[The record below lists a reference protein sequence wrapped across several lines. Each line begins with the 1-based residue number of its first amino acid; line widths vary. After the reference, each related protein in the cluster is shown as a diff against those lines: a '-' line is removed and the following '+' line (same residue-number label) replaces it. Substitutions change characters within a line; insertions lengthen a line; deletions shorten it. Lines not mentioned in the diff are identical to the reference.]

1 MGVAP
6 VKKQVV
12 VAVVASALLSL
23 FVATPSFAAPKKPP
37 VKQGNTKQSNAK
49 QSVAKSSQLVPS
61 CRPTTAVGHAPLK
74 LPIPEVNKPHVNKI
88 FTLKT
93 NCGDIVIEADGVKA
107 PLTVIAMSYLA
118 QKGYFNQSLC
128 HRLVTS
134 GIFVLQCGDP
144 TASGQ
149 GGPKFYI
156 PNENFPAPGAN
167 SYPAGTVAMAKGQD
181 LPDGTPTIGSQFFIV
196 YQDNS
201 QLAANYTIFGRV
213 TQGLDIVKAIA
224 AAGNAPDGVGPAQPI
239 AIEKFDVK

>member
-1 MGVAP
+1 MGVAL
-6 VKKQVV
+6 VKKQLFI
-12 VAVVASALLSL
+12 AVIASALLTSAL
-23 FVATPSFAAPKKPP
+23 TSPSFAAPKKAP
-37 VKQGNTKQSNAK
+37 VKQNNAK
-49 QSVAKSSQLVPS
+49 QSVAKNASLVAG
-61 CRPTTAVGHAPLK
+61 CKPTTAVGHAPLK
-74 LPIPEVNKPHVNKI
+74 LPIPDVNKPHANKT

-107 PLTVIAMSYLA
+107 PLTVIALSYLA
-118 QKGYFNQSLC
+118 QKGYYNQSLC

-181 LPDGTPTIGSQFFIV
+181 LPDGTPTNGSQFFIV

-201 QLAANYTIFGRV
+201 ALAANYTIFGRV
-213 TQGLDIVKAIA
+213 TQGLDIVKSIA
-224 AAGNAPDGVGPAQPI
+224 AAGNSADGVGPAQPV
-239 AIEKFDVK
+239 AIEKFEVK

>member
-1 MGVAP
+1 MGVIF

-12 VAVVASALLSL
+12 VVAALSAIFSLTVVAP
-23 FVATPSFAAPKKPP
+23 TFAGPKKPP
-37 VKQGNTKQSNAK
+37 AKQNLTKQSA
-49 QSVAKSSQLVPS
+49 VKSSPLVAG
-61 CRPTTAVGHAPLK
+61 CRATTAVGHAPLK
-74 LPIPEVNKPHVNKI
+74 LPIPAVNKPHVNKV

-93 NCGDIVIEADGVKA
+93 NCGDIVIDADGVKA
-107 PLTVIAMSYLA
+107 PLTVIALSYLA
-118 QKGYFNQSLC
+118 QNGYYDQSLC

-156 PNENFPAPGAN
+156 PNENFPVQSAN

-181 LPDGTPTIGSQFFIV
+181 LPDGTPTNGSQFFIV

-201 QLAANYTIFGRV
+201 GLAANYTIFGHV
-213 TQGLDIVKAIA
+213 TKGLDIVKAIA
-224 AAGNAPDGVGPAQPI
+224 AAGNSADGVSPAQPV
-239 AIEKFDVK
+239 AIEKFEVK

>member
-1 MGVAP
+1 MGVIL

-12 VAVVASALLSL
+12 AAVVISAIFSLSL
-23 FVATPSFAAPKKPP
+23 TQTTFAAPKKAPI
-37 VKQGNTKQSNAK
+37 KQNNAK
-49 QSVAKSSQLVPS
+49 QSVAKNSSLVAG
-61 CRPTTAVGHAPLK
+61 CKPTNAMGHAPLK
-74 LPIPEVNKPHVNKI
+74 LPIPDVNKPHVAKT

-93 NCGDIVIEADGVKA
+93 NCGDIVIDADGVNA
-107 PLTVIAMSYLA
+107 PLTVIALSYLA

-134 GIFVLQCGDP
+134 GIFVLHCGDP

-156 PNENFPAPGAN
+156 PNENFPTPSAN
-167 SYPAGTVAMAKGQD
+167 SYPAGTVAMAKGRD
-181 LPDGTPTIGSQFFIV
+181 LPDGTPTNGSQFFIV

-201 QLAANYTIFGRV
+201 ALAANYTIFGHV

-224 AAGNAPDGVGPAQPI
+224 AAGNGPDGVGPAQPV
-239 AIEKFDVK
+239 AIEKFEVK

>member
-1 MGVAP
+1 MGVVT

-12 VAVVASALLSL
+12 VVAALSAILSL
-23 FVATPSFAAPKKPP
+23 TLAAPTFAAEKKPSN
-37 VKQGNTKQSNAK
+37 KQAPAK
-49 QSVAKSSQLVPS
+49 QSASKQSLAKSIPLVAG
-61 CRPTTAVGHAPLK
+61 CKPTTAVGHAPLK
-74 LPIPEVNKPHVNKI
+74 LPIPAVNKPHVNKV

-107 PLTVIAMSYLA
+107 PLTVIALSYLA
-118 QKGYFNQSLC
+118 KNGYFDQSLC

-156 PNENFPAPGAN
+156 PNENFPAQSAN
-167 SYPAGTVAMAKGQD
+167 SYPAGTVAMAKGAD
-181 LPDGTPTIGSQFFIV
+181 LPDGTPTNGSQFFIV

-213 TQGLDIVKAIA
+213 TKGLEIVKAIA
-224 AAGNAPDGVGPAQPI
+224 AAGNSADGVSPAQPV
-239 AIEKFDVK
+239 AIEKFEVK